1 MVENLKQ
8 RQLAGI
14 TAIQDFH
21 GGGGTRQDSEKI
33 FINKHITST
42 S

>member
-21 GGGGTRQDSEKI
+21 EKKKTLQDSKKI
-33 FINKHITST
+33 FINKHITSM